1 MADGSKG
8 SKAACQSIDCSS
20 LSSISNACN
29 DLGGEQ
35 KQKEKMTQE
44 IWKWARE
51 NNTSDEATYALL
63 DILKKI
69 PLKKTKTSEKK

>member
-20 LSSISNACN
+20 LSSISN
-29 DLGGEQ
+29 GGEQ

-51 NNTSDEATYALL
+51 NKTSDEATYALL